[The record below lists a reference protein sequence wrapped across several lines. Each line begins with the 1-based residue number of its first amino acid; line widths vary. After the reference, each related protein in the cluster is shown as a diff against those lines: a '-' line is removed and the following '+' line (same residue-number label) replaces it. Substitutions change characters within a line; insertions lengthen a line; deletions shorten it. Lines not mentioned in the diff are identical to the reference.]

1 MNELKDIRE
10 GFNTGYI
17 IQQHRPE
24 IFKIIES
31 STKDVELPFFD
42 AFKKGGETFTKDKI
56 KSLLLDNL
64 PSNSLSSTKDN
75 PDLDIEKDLD
85 V

>member
-1 MNELKDIRE
+1 MSDLKDIKE

-24 IFKIIES
+24 IFKIIKD
-31 STKDVELPFFD
+31 STKDTNLAFFQ
-42 AFKKGGETFTKDKI
+42 AFKKGGETFTKDKL

-64 PSNSLSSTKDN
+64 PSNSHTSTKDN
-75 PDLDIEKDLD
+75 PDLDIEMDLED
-85 V
+85 